1 VTFASTADGPNKIAL
16 RAPSGAIRIDHAV
29 RFLGAAGSATELL
42 IVGASVDAA
51 AALARAVPSDS
62 ASTFGWHRFTLARL
76 AAVLASHT
84 LGDRG
89 LTPVGGLA
97 LEAVCARLVHR
108 LGPAGLG
115 RFATI
120 FDRPGLPRALSRT
133 LDELRMAG
141 VRSSDLEDA
150 DVAAVLAAYE
160 SELSRASIVDRA
172 EVLRLA
178 AVAAHSGHRD
188 DLVKKPVVLLDVP
201 FHTRREADLVAKLCE
216 RAPRCLLTLAYGDDR
231 TFDFVKTLPWLKIV
245 EDGPADGTALSRLQS
260 GLFSPTAAIGQSG
273 DDVVILSAPGESREC
288 VEIARR
294 LHEEAERGTPFD
306 RMAIVLR
313 SAQQYRAHLEEALRR
328 ASIPAHFAR
337 GTVRPDPGGR
347 AFIALLA
354 CAADGLSA
362 RRFAEYL
369 SLGEVAD
376 AETGGKPPRA
386 APATERWFPPDEELL
401 SEAIARA
408 SDAPVD
414 DESDDVERA
423 EPPPRTSPVGER
435 LAVAKAA
442 GAADDANQATAFGT
456 LRAPRLWERLLVD
469 AAVIGGRERWER
481 RLAGLQLELGREL
494 EHQAKRDP
502 DDPVIARIER
512 DLDALDHL
520 RNYALPLLADLEG
533 LAVLVADWGTWL
545 DRLSALATRALRR
558 PERVLAVLAEL
569 APMSEVPSVDL
580 TEVRLILE
588 RRLTALV
595 VRPSERPF
603 GRVYIAPVEQL
614 RGLSFDVVFVPGL
627 AERLFPQ
634 KVTEDPILP
643 DRERIKLAG
652 RLSTNADRSASE
664 RLLLRLAVGA
674 ARKRLVLCYP
684 RIDVEQSRPRTPS
697 FYGLE
702 VLRAAEGKLP
712 DFNDLARRAEKVSEA
727 RLGWPAPSRPTQAI
741 DAAEHDLALLHSILD
756 LSENETV
763 GRARYLLDTN
773 PHLGRALR
781 FRARRWIKNFTRA
794 DGLVDPHPL
803 AKAALAA
810 HGLGART
817 FSPTA
822 LQHYAACPYKFV
834 LSALNKLAPREE
846 PERLEELDPLQRG
859 SLIHEVEF
867 SLLGRLR
874 DKGLLPVTPEK
885 LAQARGLLDEVLDAI
900 ASEYR
905 ERLHPAIDR
914 VWDDGIASIRADL
927 REMLRRATEE
937 TTWVPAHFELS
948 FGLTEGRARDPR
960 SSDEPAVLDCGIR
973 LRGSIDLVESSAEG
987 ELRATDYKT
996 GKARAVDGTIIG
1008 GGETLQPVL
1017 YALTLEK
1024 LFTGQRIDSGR
1035 LYYCTSVGEFKE
1047 VVIPLDDE
1055 ARAAAAEVAKTVGDA
1070 LEKGFLP
1077 AAPLPRGCEWCD
1089 YQPVCGPYEEHRTS
1103 NKVKRQ
1109 DKLAPLH
1116 ALRKRV

>member
-1 VTFASTADGPNKIAL
+1 VTSASSPASDTKVVL
-16 RAPSGAIRIDHAV
+16 RAPSASLRLDHAA
-29 RFLGAAGSATELL
+29 RFLGAAGPATELL
-42 IVGASVDAA
+42 LVGASVDAA
-51 AALARAVPSDS
+51 AGLARAAAGGS

-76 AAVLASHT
+76 AAVLASQT

-89 LTPVGGLA
+89 LTPVGALP

-108 LGPAGLG
+108 LGSTGLG

-120 FDRPGLPRALSRT
+120 ADRPGLPRALSRT
-133 LDELRMAG
+133 LDELRMAA
-141 VRSSDLEDA
+141 VRPAELEDA
-150 DVAAVLAAYE
+150 DVAAILAAYE
-160 SELSRASIVDRA
+160 AELARASVVDRA

-178 AVAAHSGHRD
+178 TVAASGAQRD
-188 DLVKKPVVLLDVP
+188 DLVKNPIVLIDVP
-201 FHTRREADLVAKLCE
+201 VHSRREADLVAKLCE
-216 RAPRCLLTLAYGDDR
+216 RASRCLLTVPLGDDR
-231 TFDFVKTLPWLKIV
+231 THDFLKTLPWLEFV
-245 EDGPADGTALSRLQS
+245 DERPRDGTALSRLQA
-260 GLFSPTAAIGQSG
+260 GIFSPTAEVGESG

-294 LHEEAERGTPFD
+294 VHAEAELGTPFD

-376 AETGGKPPRA
+376 AETGGKPPRP

-401 SEAIARA
+401 PEAIARA
-408 SDAPVD
+408 SDTPAD
-414 DESDDVERA
+414 DESDDADRVDPA
-423 EPPPRTSPVGER
+423 APPPAIAFGLT
-435 LAVAKAA
+435 AAKAA
-442 GAADDANQATAFGT
+442 GTADDAKKATAFGT

-469 AAVIGGRERWER
+469 AAVIGGRDRWEV
-481 RLAGLQLELGREL
+481 RLSGLRVELEREL

-502 DDPVIARIER
+502 DDPITARLER
-512 DLDALDHL
+512 DIEALDHL

-533 LAVLVADWGTWL
+533 LSGLVADWGTWL

-588 RRLTALV
+588 RRLTDLV

-603 GRVYIAPVEQL
+603 GRVYLAPVDMV
-614 RGLSFDVVFVPGL
+614 RGFSFDVVFVPGL

-643 DRERIKLAG
+643 DRERAKLIG
-652 RLSTNADRSASE
+652 RLRTNADRSATE

-674 ARKRLVLCYP
+674 AKKRLVLCYP

-702 VLRAAEGKLP
+702 VLRAAEGRLP
-712 DFNDLARRAEKVSEA
+712 GFDELARRAEKVSEA
-727 RLGWPAPSRPTQAI
+727 RLGWPAPSRSTQAV
-741 DAAEHDLALLHSILD
+741 DAAEHDLAVLQSILD

-763 GRARYLLDTN
+763 GRARYLLYAN
-773 PHLGRALR
+773 VHLGRALR

-794 DGLVDPHPL
+794 DGLVDPDPL

-810 HGLGART
+810 HGLGARS

-834 LSALNKLAPREE
+834 LSALHKLSPREE
-846 PERLEELDPLQRG
+846 PLRLEELDPLQRG

-867 SLLGRLR
+867 ALLGKLR
-874 DKGLLPVTPEK
+874 DAGLLPVTEEK
-885 LAQARGLLDEVLDAI
+885 LGPARALLDEVLDAV
-900 ASEYR
+900 AKKYYDD
-905 ERLHPAIDR
+905 LAPAIDR
-914 VWDDGIASIRADL
+914 VWKDGIDSIRADL

-937 TTWVPAHFELS
+937 SAWIPAHFELS
-948 FGLTEGRARDPR
+948 FGLTERRESDPR
-960 SSDEPAVLDCGIR
+960 SIEEPAVLDCGIR
-973 LRGSIDLVESSAEG
+973 LRGSIDLVERRADG
-987 ELRATDYKT
+987 GLRATDYKT
-996 GKARAVDGTIIG
+996 GKARAMDGTIIG

-1024 LFTGQRIDSGR
+1024 LFPDQRVDSGR

-1055 ARAAAAEVAKTVGDA
+1055 ARAAAADVAKTVGEA

-1077 AAPLPRGCEWCD
+1077 AAPAPRGCEWCD
-1089 YQPVCGPYEEHRTS
+1089 YRPVCGPYEEQRAA
-1103 NKVKRQ
+1103 KKRQ

>member
-1 VTFASTADGPNKIAL
+1 MATRDKVVL
-16 RAPSGAIRIDHAV
+16 RAPSAALRLDHAV
-29 RFLGAAGSATELL
+29 RFLASSGPSTEVLV
-42 IVGASVDAA
+42 IGASVDAA
-51 AALARAVPSDS
+51 AGVARAAAGDR

-76 AAVLASHT
+76 AALLASHT

-89 LTPVGGLA
+89 LTPVGALP
-97 LEAVCARLVHR
+97 LEAICARLVHR

-120 FDRPGLPRALSRT
+120 ADRPGLPRALSRT

-141 VRSSDLEDA
+141 ARPTDLEDA
-150 DVAAVLAAYE
+150 DVAAILSAYE
-160 SELSRASIVDRA
+160 AELARASVVDRA

-178 AVAAHSGHRD
+178 SVAAGSGHRD
-188 DLVKKPVVLLDVP
+188 DMVKKAIVLVDVP
-201 FHTRREADLVAKLCE
+201 LHSRREADLVAKLCE
-216 RAPRCLLTLAYGDDR
+216 RAPRCLLTVPLGDDR
-231 TFDFVKTLPWLKIV
+231 TCAFVKTMPSV
-245 EDGPADGTALSRLQS
+245 QMVDERPTDSTALCRLQA
-260 GLFSPTAAIGQSG
+260 GLFSSIPELGQSG

-294 LHEEAERGTPFD
+294 LHQEAERGTPFD

-313 SAQQYRAHLEEALRR
+313 STQQYRAHLEEALRR

-337 GTVRPDPGGR
+337 GTVRPDPTGR

-386 APATERWFPPDEELL
+386 APASERWFPPDEELL
-401 SEAIARA
+401 PEVMVRA
-408 SDAPVD
+408 SDEPAAE
-414 DESDDVERA
+414 ESEDGDA
-423 EPPPRTSPVGER
+423 AAPPPP
-435 LAVAKAA
+435 
-442 GAADDANQATAFGT
+442 GAPSSTDDKTATTFGT
-456 LRAPRLWERLLVD
+456 LRAPRLWERFLVD
-469 AAVIGGRERWER
+469 AAVIGGRDRWDR
-481 RLAGLQLELGREL
+481 RLAGFRAELEREL
-494 EHQAKRDP
+494 DHQLKRDP
-502 DDPVIARIER
+502 DDPIATRIER
-512 DLDALDHL
+512 DIEALDHL
-520 RNYALPLLADLEG
+520 RSYALPLLADLE
-533 LAVLVADWGTWL
+533 VLSSLVTDWGAWL

-569 APMSEVPSVDL
+569 APMSEVTSVDL

-588 RRLTALV
+588 RRLTDLV
-595 VRPSERPF
+595 VRPRERPF
-603 GRVYIAPVEQL
+603 GRVYLAPVDQV

-643 DRERIKLAG
+643 DRERVKLGG
-652 RLSTNADRSASE
+652 RLRTNADRSANE
-664 RLLLRLAVGA
+664 RLLLRIAVGA
-674 ARKRLVLCYP
+674 AQKRLVLCYP

-702 VLRAAEGKLP
+702 VLRAAEGRLP
-712 DFNDLARRAEKVSEA
+712 GFDELARRAEEFGEA
-727 RLGWPAPSRPTQAI
+727 RLGWPAPSRPAQAI
-741 DAAEHDLALLHSILD
+741 DAAEHDLALLQSILD
-756 LSENETV
+756 RSESETV
-763 GRARYLLDTN
+763 GRARYLLDAN
-773 PHLGRALR
+773 PHLQRALR

-794 DGLVDPHPL
+794 DGLVDPDPL
-803 AKAALAA
+803 AKAALLA
-810 HGLGART
+810 HGLGARS

-834 LSALNKLAPREE
+834 LSALHKLAPRDE

-874 DKGLLPVTPEK
+874 AAGLLPVTDTN
-885 LAQARGLLDEVLDAI
+885 LDRARAVLDEVLDVTA
-900 ASEYR
+900 AEYR
-905 ERLHPAIDR
+905 EKLHPAIDR

-937 TTWVPAHFELS
+937 TSWIPAHFELS
-948 FGLTEGRARDPR
+948 FGLTEGRDRDPR
-960 SSDEPAVLDCGIR
+960 SIDEPASLDCGIR
-973 LRGSIDLVESSAEG
+973 LRGSIDLVERREG
-987 ELRATDYKT
+987 GGLRATDYKT
-996 GKARAVDGTIIG
+996 GKARANDGTIIG

-1024 LFTGQRIDSGR
+1024 LFPEQRVDAGR

-1055 ARAAAAEVAKTVGDA
+1055 ARAAATLVAKTVGDA

-1077 AAPLPRGCEWCD
+1077 AAPAPRGCEWCD
-1089 YQPVCGPYEEHRTS
+1089 YRPVCGPYEELRTS
-1103 NKVKRQ
+1103 KVKRQ
-1109 DKLAPLH
+1109 DKLLPLH
-1116 ALRKRV
+1116 TLRKRV

>member
-1 VTFASTADGPNKIAL
+1 ATKIVLRSPSASL
-16 RAPSGAIRIDHAV
+16 RLERAAQFLVSCGAT
-29 RFLGAAGSATELL
+29 TELL
-42 IVGASVDAA
+42 ILGASVDAA
-51 AALARAVPSDS
+51 AGLARVAAGDS
-62 ASTFGWHRFTLARL
+62 TSTFGWHRFTLARL
-76 AAVLASHT
+76 GAVLAAHT

-89 LTPVGGLA
+89 LTPVGALP

-108 LGPAGLG
+108 LGAAGLG
-115 RFATI
+115 RFAAI

-141 VRSSDLEDA
+141 VRPGELDDA
-150 DVAAVLAAYE
+150 DVAAILVAYE
-160 SELSRASIVDRA
+160 AELARANLVDRA

-178 AVAAHSGHRD
+178 SVAVAGGQRD
-188 DLVKKPVVLLDVP
+188 DPVGRPIVFIDVP
-201 FHTRREADLVAKLCE
+201 VQSGREADLVAKLCE
-216 RAPRCLLTLAYGDDR
+216 RASRCFLTVPLGDDR
-231 TFDFVKTLPWLKIV
+231 TYDFVKTLPGLETV
-245 EDGPADGTALSRLQS
+245 DEQRTDGTALSRLQA
-260 GLFSPTAAIGQSG
+260 GLFSPTAALGQSG

-313 SAQQYRAHLEEALRR
+313 STQQYRAHLEEALRR

-337 GTVRPDPGGR
+337 GTVRPDPAGR

-376 AETGGKPPRA
+376 AETQGRPPRA

-401 SEAIARA
+401 PEAIARA
-408 SDAPVD
+408 SDAPAD
-414 DESDDVERA
+414 DDVDTIDA
-423 EPPPRTSPVGER
+423 
-435 LAVAKAA
+435 LAPATVAA
-442 GAADDANQATAFGT
+442 GGLVASSAPLSTTDEKKATVFGT

-469 AAVIGGRERWER
+469 AAVIGGLDRWDR
-481 RLAGLQLELGREL
+481 RLAGLRREFELDQHEL
-494 EHQAKRDP
+494 RDP
-502 DDPVIARIER
+502 DHPMAARLER
-512 DLDALDHL
+512 DIEAIDSL
-520 RNYALPLLADLEG
+520 RAYALPLLADLEA
-533 LAVLVADWGTWL
+533 LAALVADWGTWL

-569 APMSEVPSVDL
+569 APMSEVTPVDL
-580 TEVRLILE
+580 TEVRLVLE
-588 RRLTALV
+588 RRLTDLV
-595 VRPSERPF
+595 LRPSERPY
-603 GRVYIAPVEQL
+603 GRVYLAPVDQV
-614 RGLSFDVVFVPGL
+614 RGLCFDVVFVPGL

-643 DRERIKLAG
+643 DRERSKLAG
-652 RLSTNADRSASE
+652 RLRTNADRSATE
-664 RLLLRLAVGA
+664 RLLLRIAVGA
-674 ARKRLVLCYP
+674 AQKRLVLCYP

-702 VLRAAEGKLP
+702 VLRAAEGRLP
-712 DFNDLARRAEKVSEA
+712 GFDELARRAEEVGEA
-727 RLGWPAPSRPTQAI
+727 RLGWPAPLRPAQAI
-741 DAAEHDLALLHSILD
+741 DAAEHDLALLQSILD
-756 LSENETV
+756 RSESETV
-763 GRARYLLDTN
+763 GRARYLLDAN
-773 PHLGRALR
+773 PHLKRALR

-794 DGLVDPHPL
+794 DGLVDPDPL

-810 HGLGART
+810 HGLGARS

-834 LSALNKLAPREE
+834 LSALHKLAPREE
-846 PERLEELDPLQRG
+846 PVPLEELDPLQRG

-867 SLLGRLR
+867 ALQGKLR
-874 DKGLLPVTPEK
+874 DAGLLPVTEGTLGP
-885 LAQARGLLDEVLDAI
+885 ARAVLDEVLDAV
-900 ASEYR
+900 AEKYR
-905 ERLHPAIDR
+905 DLLAPAIER
-914 VWDDGIASIRADL
+914 VWEDGIASIRADL

-937 TTWVPAHFELS
+937 TTWIPAHFELS
-948 FGLTEGRARDPR
+948 FGLTERRERDPR
-960 SSDEPAVLDCGIR
+960 SIDEPAVLDCGIR
-973 LRGSIDLVESSAEG
+973 LRGSIDLVERREG
-987 ELRATDYKT
+987 GGLRATDYKT

-1024 LFTGQRIDSGR
+1024 LFPEQRIDSGR
-1035 LYYCTSVGEFKE
+1035 LYYCTSIGEFKE
-1047 VVIPLDDE
+1047 VVMPLDDE
-1055 ARAAAAEVAKTVGDA
+1055 ARRAAAEVAKTVGEA

-1077 AAPLPRGCEWCD
+1077 AAPAPRGCEWCD
-1089 YQPVCGPYEEHRTS
+1089 YRPVCGPYEELRTS
-1103 NKVKRQ
+1103 RIKRQ
-1109 DKLAPLH
+1109 DKLVALH

>member
-1 VTFASTADGPNKIAL
+1 ML
-16 RAPSGAIRIDHAV
+16 RAPSASLRLDHALA
-29 RFLGAAGSATELL
+29 FLASCGPATELL

-51 AALARAVPSDS
+51 SGIARAASRESV
-62 ASTFGWHRFTLARL
+62 STFGWHRFTLARL
-76 AAVLASHT
+76 GAVLASHT

-89 LTPVGGLA
+89 LTPVGPLP

-115 RFATI
+115 RFAAI
-120 FDRPGLPRALSRT
+120 SDRPGLPRALART

-141 VRSSDLEDA
+141 VRPAELEDA
-150 DVAAVLAAYE
+150 DVSAILAAYE
-160 SELSRASIVDRA
+160 AELGRAKMVDRA

-178 AVAAHSGHRD
+178 SVAAASGQRD
-188 DLVKKPVVLLDVP
+188 DLVKNPIVFLDVP
-201 FHTRREADLVAKLCE
+201 VQSGREADLVAKLCE
-216 RAPRCLLTLAYGDDR
+216 RASRYLITVPLGDDR
-231 TFDFVKTLPWLKIV
+231 TYDFVKTLPGV
-245 EDGPADGTALSRLQS
+245 QTVDEQGAAGTALCRLQG
-260 GLFSPTAAIGQSG
+260 GLFSPTAELGESG
-273 DDVVILSAPGESREC
+273 EDVVILSAPGESREC

-294 LHEEAERGTPFD
+294 LHAEAERGTPFD

-313 SAQQYRAHLEEALRR
+313 STQQYRAHLEEALRR

-337 GTVRPDPGGR
+337 GTVRPDPAGR

-376 AETGGKPPRA
+376 AEPEGKPPRA

-408 SDAPVD
+408 SDAPPD
-414 DESDDVERA
+414 DEESETAVGSVEPSATA
-423 EPPPRTSPVGER
+423 ELP
-435 LAVAKAA
+435 AVATVSENKP
-442 GAADDANQATAFGT
+442 TTFGT

-469 AAVIGGRERWER
+469 AAVIGGRDRWER
-481 RLAGLQLELGREL
+481 RLAGFRSEL
-494 EHQAKRDP
+494 EHERDHQAKRDP
-502 DDPVIARIER
+502 DDPVTPRIER
-512 DLDALDHL
+512 DIEALDNL
-520 RNYALPLLADLEG
+520 RRYALPLLADLEA
-533 LAVLVADWGTWL
+533 LSTLVADWGAWL

-558 PERVLAVLAEL
+558 PERVLSVLAEL
-569 APMSEVPSVDL
+569 APMSEVPAVDL

-588 RRLTALV
+588 RRLTDLV

-603 GRVYIAPVEQL
+603 GRVYLAPVDQV

-643 DRERIKLAG
+643 DRERIKLGG
-652 RLSTNADRSASE
+652 RLRTNADRSATE
-664 RLLLRLAVGA
+664 RLFLRVAVGA
-674 ARKRLVLCYP
+674 AQKRLVLCYP
-684 RIDVEQSRPRTPS
+684 RIDIEQSRPRTPS

-702 VLRAAEGKLP
+702 VLRAAEGRLP
-712 DFNDLARRAEKVSEA
+712 GFDELARRAEEIGAA
-727 RLGWPAPSRPTQAI
+727 RLGWPAPLRPVQAI

-756 LSENETV
+756 RSEKETV
-763 GRARYLLDTN
+763 GRARYLLDAN
-773 PHLGRALR
+773 PHLKRALR

-794 DGLVDPHPL
+794 DGLVDPDPL
-803 AKAALAA
+803 AKPALAA
-810 HGLGART
+810 HALSARS

-834 LSALNKLAPREE
+834 LSALHKLAPREE
-846 PERLEELDPLQRG
+846 PLRLEELDPLQRG

-867 SLLGRLR
+867 ALLGRLR
-874 DKGLLPVTPEK
+874 DAGLLPVTEEN
-885 LAQARGLLDEVLDAI
+885 LAPARALLDEVLDGVA
-900 ASEYR
+900 AKFHDD
-905 ERLHPAIDR
+905 LAPAIER
-914 VWDDGIASIRADL
+914 VWRDGIDSIRADL

-937 TTWVPAHFELS
+937 TTWIPAHFELS
-948 FGLTEGRARDPR
+948 FGLTERRERDPR
-960 SSDEPAVLDCGIR
+960 SIDAPAVLDCGIQ
-973 LRGSIDLVESSAEG
+973 LRGSIDLVERREG
-987 ELRATDYKT
+987 GGLRATDYKT

-1024 LFTGQRIDSGR
+1024 LFPDQRIDSGR

-1047 VVIPLDDE
+1047 VTMPLDDE
-1055 ARAAAAEVAKTVGDA
+1055 ARGAAALVAKTVGDA
-1070 LEKGFLP
+1070 LESGFLP
-1077 AAPLPRGCEWCD
+1077 AAPAPRGCEWCD
-1089 YQPVCGPYEEHRTS
+1089 YRPVCGPYEELRTS
-1103 NKVKRQ
+1103 KIKRQ
-1109 DKLAPLH
+1109 DKLVSLH